1 MVKDSREKWD
11 ISSDRTGALTREM
24 HTIKKEPHE
33 NSRNKQKIQHQK
45 CKNPLDGHILDT
57 QKKGLKTDQ

>member
-24 HTIKKEPHE
+24 HTIKKNHM
-33 NSRNKQKIQHQK
+33 KILK
-45 CKNPLDGHILDT
+45 MKNEMP
-57 QKKGLKTDQ
+57 